1 MAVKPLFILTHKKKG
16 FIILEG
22 KASVQI
28 GIYKKNT
35 KLFSSLSR
43 LVFRPGLFHSL
54 KAINKKGLYAL
65 EFEAPYKK
73 NDLLRLKDNYG
84 RQKKIWRQKIY
95 KKIFGTDLIKFKKPQ
110 IGKKNFYHFNNIEVL
125 IETCKNLKG
134 LKYDNSSS
142 AILSGKIIYNK
153 GQEVIKAG
161 EVVKTSTLK
170 ILSKQFK
177 VFKNITIL
185 KVSKKKNK
193 NITKNIFI

>member
-1 MAVKPLFILTHKKKG
+1 MRGKKKY
-16 FIILEG
+16 EG
-22 KASVQI
+22 KK
-28 GIYKKNT
+28 YT
-35 KLFSSLSR
+35 
-43 LVFRPGLFHSL
+43 
-54 KAINKKGLYAL
+54 
-65 EFEAPYKK
+65 
-73 NDLLRLKDNYG
+73 
-84 RQKKIWRQKIY
+84 
-95 KKIFGTDLIKFKKPQ
+95 KKIFGTDLIRFKKPQ
-110 IGKKNFYHFNNIEVL
+110 IGKKNFYYFNNIEVL

-142 AILSGKIIYNK
+142 AILSGKIIDNK

>member
-1 MAVKPLFILTHKKKG
+1 MNNFDA
-16 FIILEG
+16 
-22 KASVQI
+22 
-28 GIYKKNT
+28 NT

-84 RQKKIWRQKIY
+84 RQKKKY
-95 KKIFGTDLIKFKKPQ
+95 EGKKYTKKIFGTDLIRFKKPQ

-125 IETCKNLKG
+125 IESCKNLKG

-142 AILSGKIIYNK
+142 AILSGKIIDDK
-153 GQEVIKAG
+153 GQEVITAG

-185 KVSKKKNK
+185 KVSKKKNR